1 MSALHEWSVSRA
13 AAVPQE
19 AKLRV
24 LGRVRNLEVIFGEG
38 AEGDWFDG
46 DGDGDVLDALLVD
59 GLVESRDGWA
69 EATIYETTAKG
80 RALL

>member
-19 AKLRV
+19 ARLRV
-24 LGRVRNLEVIFGEG
+24 LGRVRKLEVFFGEG
-38 AEGDWFDG
+38 AEGDWF

>member
-24 LGRVRNLEVIFGEG
+24 LGRVRNLEVFFGEG
-38 AEGDWFDG
+38 AEGDWFEED
-46 DGDGDVLDALLVD
+46 DDVLDALLVD

>member
-24 LGRVRNLEVIFGEG
+24 LGRVRKLEVVFGEG
-38 AEGDWFDG
+38 AEGNWFEED
-46 DGDGDVLDALLVD
+46 DDVLDALLVD

-69 EATIYETTAKG
+69 EATIYETTAQG

>member
-38 AEGDWFDG
+38 AEGNWFEED
-46 DGDGDVLDALLVD
+46 DDVLDALLVD

>member
-38 AEGDWFDG
+38 AEGNWFEED
-46 DGDGDVLDALLVD
+46 DDVLDALMVD